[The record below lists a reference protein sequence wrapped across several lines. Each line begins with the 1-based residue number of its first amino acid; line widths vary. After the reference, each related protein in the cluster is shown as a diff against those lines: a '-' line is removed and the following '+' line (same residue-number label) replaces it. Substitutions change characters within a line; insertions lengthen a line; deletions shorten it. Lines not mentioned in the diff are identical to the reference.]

1 MKVKFLKAHS
11 AFSYFEGDLADV
23 SPEQVQDLIESG
35 HVILF
40 PGAEPKEKKGGKGGK
55 PEKPKEEDPKEE
67 DPKEGEAAE
76 EPTQEA

>member
-55 PEKPKEEDPKEE
+55 LEKPKEE